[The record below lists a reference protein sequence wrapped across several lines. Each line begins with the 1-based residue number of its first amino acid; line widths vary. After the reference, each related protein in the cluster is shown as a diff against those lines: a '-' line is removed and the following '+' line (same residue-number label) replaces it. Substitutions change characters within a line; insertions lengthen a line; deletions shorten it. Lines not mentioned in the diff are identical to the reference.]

1 MGDTTEENAR
11 LEVCLA
17 LTNKFQ
23 APADDM
29 TDLNKLFIK
38 TKELCVSIIP
48 FLNGKFS
55 NLKLTNAFI
64 MVILGLHIAHDLY
77 TPTTIKK
84 CTPNFSQ
91 NI

>member
-23 APADDM
+23 APSDNL

-48 FLNGKFS
+48 FLNGKFHFLLFALELMNFVKEIAIIHCVS
-55 NLKLTNAFI
+55 IENIEIRLTNN
-64 MVILGLHIAHDLY
+64 
-77 TPTTIKK
+77 TT
-84 CTPNFSQ
+84 F
-91 NI
+91 

>member
-1 MGDTTEENAR
+1 MGDTSEENAR

-48 FLNGKFS
+48 FLNGKFFS
-55 NLKLTNAFI
+55 IFVSSSQSLTPICAWLINY
-64 MVILGLHIAHDLY
+64 HIFNVFLMC
-77 TPTTIKK
+77 KML
-84 CTPNFSQ
+84 FS
-91 NI
+91 